1 MLRRE
6 DVPIRVPCE
15 EAWDAMADHGRYRMC
30 ARCAQPVHDLKQY
43 TEREVLA
50 LVAAGACKRVS
61 LYDDGTV
68 ATEDEVVIPPSRLT
82 RFARAAA
89 LVVPL
94 AACTASPA
102 VDDTGRPVAATPAGS
117 SIPAWTPRPAETA
130 APSGSAPARPGPSA
144 ETAFSG
150 SPLSSASVPVPVPAA
165 PGSRAPGTPE
175 AAASAS
181 VTVPAPAACAPRN
194 LAKGKS
200 RRKIVEEMGGY

>member
-94 AACTASPA
+94 AACNASPA
-102 VDDTGRPVAATPAGS
+102 VDETGRAVAATPTDS
-117 SIPAWTPRPAETA
+117 TIPSWTPPPAETA
-130 APSGSAPARPGPSA
+130 APHGRAPAQPGPSA

-150 SPLSSASVPVPVPAA
+150 SPSSTAPAA
-165 PGSRAPGTPE
+165 PRSRAPGTPE
-175 AAASAS
+175 GAGSAAA
-181 VTVPAPAACAPRN
+181 TVPAPAACAPRK
-194 LAKGKS
+194 LAKGKP
-200 RRKIVEEMGGY
+200 RRKIVEEIGGF